1 MARKVYRSPS
11 SLSCSS
17 VGSEVKALTN
27 QGSECFADYKAA
39 TGDQTSRTDGFP
51 QDMERHLPMA
61 RRIKITD
68 DRLHALAYSHEQH
81 RDLDGITTD
90 DPEGSDSVISSVVF
104 QIAVHNDIHHTC
116 GDVHDKSGHTDSDDG
131 N

>member
-1 MARKVYRSPS
+1 
-11 SLSCSS
+11 
-17 VGSEVKALTN
+17 
-27 QGSECFADYKAA
+27 
-39 TGDQTSRTDGFP
+39 
-51 QDMERHLPMA
+51 MA

-104 QIAVHNDIHHTC
+104 QITVHNDIHHTC

>member
-1 MARKVYRSPS
+1 
-11 SLSCSS
+11 
-17 VGSEVKALTN
+17 
-27 QGSECFADYKAA
+27 
-39 TGDQTSRTDGFP
+39 
-51 QDMERHLPMA
+51 MERHLPMA
-61 RRIKITD
+61 RCIKITD

-104 QIAVHNDIHHTC
+104 QITVHNDIHHTC

>member
-27 QGSECFADYKAA
+27 QG
-39 TGDQTSRTDGFP
+39 TDGFP

-90 DPEGSDSVISSVVF
+90 DPIGSDSVISSVVF
-104 QIAVHNDIHHTC
+104 QIAVHNNIHHTC